1 MEIQHSIE
9 WFRKRLGNFTGSQ
22 IGLLM
27 KKGRSDYF
35 SDTAKTYIYQ
45 VASERDM
52 NPEIINDDVEIS
64 ASGLCQ
70 HQGDAMGY

>member
-27 KKGRSDYF
+27 KKGKSDYF
-35 SDTAKTYIYQ
+35 SDTAKLIFI
-45 VASERDM
+45 R
-52 NPEIINDDVEIS
+52 
-64 ASGLCQ
+64 L
-70 HQGDAMGY
+70 HQRGI

>member
-27 KKGRSDYF
+27 NV
-35 SDTAKTYIYQ
+35 DT
-45 VASERDM
+45 
-52 NPEIINDDVEIS
+52 N
-64 ASGLCQ
+64 
-70 HQGDAMGY
+70 

>member
-27 KKGRSDYF
+27 KKEGE
-35 SDTAKTYIYQ
+35 
-45 VASERDM
+45 V
-52 NPEIINDDVEIS
+52 IIFPI
-64 ASGLCQ
+64 LPKLIFIKL
-70 HQGDAMGY
+70 HQRGI